1 MGMGVQAGKQTLA
14 FEALLLDVLED
25 SSIWPADIS
34 TVASVMR
41 WPFSSKSYSRPRAG
55 SMVM

>member
-25 SSIWPADIS
+25 SSIWPADIA

-41 WPFSSKSYSRPRAG
+41 WPFSSKSYS
-55 SMVM
+55 